1 MHIVIAGNIGS
12 GKTTLTKMLAK
23 HYDWTPQFEVVKE
36 NPYLSD
42 YYNDIQRW
50 SFPLEVF
57 FLKERFRDMLRI
69 AASEKTV
76 IQDRSIFEG
85 VHIFVRNN
93 FEQGNMS
100 DRDYDTFMEL
110 FEQIVNIL
118 PTPDLMIYLKA
129 STTHLVK
136 NIQKRGRDYEQQMR
150 LDYLRGLNER
160 YDDFIYNT
168 YHGKVLT
175 INVDDLD
182 YEHNPADFRG
192 ITEKIDSLLY
202 GLFPMGGN
210 EDGNGNP
217 SPGTFAGATIL

>member
-57 FLKERFRDMLRI
+57 FLKERFRDMLKI
-69 AASEKTV
+69 ASSEKTI

-100 DRDYDTFMEL
+100 DRDYETFMEL

-150 LDYLRGLNER
+150 LDYLRGLNDR
-160 YDDFIYNT
+160 YDEFIYNT

-175 INVDDLD
+175 INVDNLD
-182 YEHNPADFRG
+182 YEHNATDFRG

-202 GLFPMGGN
+202 GLFPMN
-210 EDGNGNP
+210 ESQDANENK
-217 SPGTFAGATIL
+217 